1 VPPNQTDAGTPTAA
15 QSKHREK
22 SEGDAARMKLSP
34 QKVEFLAEELLD
46 YLMEVEGVLFQGNDT
61 ELRNAIAEIITDEL
75 MVEER
80 LDAEIH
86 KMLQAYKY
94 EITTERLSY
103 DDLFRKTKRRLI
115 SERRLVL

>member
-1 VPPNQTDAGTPTAA
+1 
-15 QSKHREK
+15 
-22 SEGDAARMKLSP
+22 MKLSP
-34 QKVEFLAEELLD
+34 EKIETLSVELIDALAD
-46 YLMEVEGVLFQGNDT
+46 VEGVLLRSDDT
-61 ELRNAIAEIITDEL
+61 ELKLAITAIISDEL

-94 EITTERLSY
+94 EITMGRLKY
-103 DDLFRKTKRRLI
+103 DELYRKLRNKLI